1 MKKIL
6 LIAICVFL
14 SVSSFS
20 QSENGNDIFDN
31 AVYAR
36 IALGFPGGELSDNDV
51 VTAGPQFE
59 VGTIFYLNSLKIAD
73 KMKLGIDVTYV
84 SVSGVVN
91 SPDLI
96 NDDKS
101 DSYFMAGAKAG
112 PCFSY
117 NFAGD
122 FIADAYFKLY
132 PNMLIAGETQY
143 HDYNAENQ
151 FKLGTSFGLNV
162 RYKALMV
169 GFEFTSTKYD
179 FEVGTLSPSSESI
192 KLPVTFVSLGVN
204 F

>member
-1 MKKIL
+1 ML
-6 LIAICVFL
+6 AL
-14 SVSSFS
+14 SAYCQVAGG
-20 QSENGNDIFDN
+20 EDNLDN

-36 IALGFPGGELSDNDV
+36 IGLGFPGGTLGDEEV

-59 VGTIFYLNSLKIAD
+59 VGTIFYLNSVKIAD
-73 KMKLGIDVTYV
+73 KMKLGVDVTYL
-84 SVSGVVN
+84 SLSGVVN

-96 NDDKS
+96 NDNKT
-101 DSYFMAGAKAG
+101 DSYFMAGVKAG

-117 NFAGD
+117 NFAGK

-132 PNMLIAGETQY
+132 PNMLIAGETEY

-162 RYKALMV
+162 RYRALMV
-169 GFEFTSTKYD
+169 GFEFSSTKYD
-179 FEVGTLSPSSESI
+179 FEVGTQSPKNESI
-192 KLPVTFVSLGVN
+192 KLPLTVVSLGVN